1 MTDYLIQVDVSL
13 FDAEVVKQVIYKFAD
28 QASFNLKDNQG
39 ILDIEVIPKDPVVF
53 DFNQLKSVIL
63 DEIID
68 QDLRKTISQET
79 NDLRNLIIAKAF
91 ASADLQ

>member
-39 ILDIEVIPKDPVVF
+39 ILDIEVIPKDSVVF

>member
-13 FDAEVVKQVIYKFAD
+13 FDAEVVKQVLYKFAD

-68 QDLRKTISQET
+68 QDLRKTISRET
-79 NDLRNLIIAKAF
+79 NDLRNFIIAKAF